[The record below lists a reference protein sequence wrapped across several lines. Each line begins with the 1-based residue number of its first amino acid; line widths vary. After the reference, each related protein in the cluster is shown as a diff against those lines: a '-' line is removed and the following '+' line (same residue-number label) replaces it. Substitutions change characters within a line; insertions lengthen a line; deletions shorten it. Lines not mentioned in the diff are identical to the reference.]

1 MAVECLCFP
10 IHMQGNV
17 SGAFSVT
24 WLGPVPVNIGNM
36 DFFFSKV
43 LPSRKL
49 FNKDLIDMLKSSTSG
64 AVHNVVLNNVV

>member
-1 MAVECLCFP
+1 MECLCLFMH
-10 IHMQGNV
+10 IQGSV

-36 DFFFSKV
+36 DFIFFKA

-49 FNKDLIDMLKSSTSG
+49 FIKDLIDMLKSSTSG
-64 AVHNVVLNNVV
+64 TMHNVVLSNVV